1 MTAAPPVPPAAPMAM
16 MSPVL
21 ARTAA
26 GLVALLA
33 LAGLVLEYQTYTA
46 GYSGPPLFW
55 RTLDYLSFFTV
66 EANVLVGLVAAA
78 AAFPVQSP
86 AIGKLVR
93 PAMGGATC
101 LYAVV
106 SGVTYLLILRHQH
119 HPEGLAIVSDNLV
132 HYIVPAAFLALWL
145 AVLPKGGLDA
155 RTLGRW
161 LIFPAVY
168 FAYALFRGP
177 RTGFSPYP
185 FIDVA
190 RFGLGGVALNV
201 AALAVAFLG
210 FGALIIALDR
220 ALAAR
225 QRVAAG

>member
-1 MTAAPPVPPAAPMAM
+1 M
-16 MSPVL
+16 MSPAM

-33 LAGLVLEYQTYTA
+33 MAGLVLEYQTFTE
-46 GYSGPPLFW
+46 GYSGSPLFW
-55 RTLDYLSFFTV
+55 RTLDYFSFFTV
-66 EANVLVGLVAAA
+66 EANILVAVVAGAA
-78 AAFPVQSP
+78 AIPMESP
-86 AIGKLVR
+86 AVERLVR
-93 PAMGGATC
+93 PTLSGAAC

-106 SGVTYLLILRHQH
+106 SGVAYFLILRHQH
-119 HPEGLAIVSDNLV
+119 HPAGLAIVSDNLV
-132 HYIVPAAFLALWL
+132 HYIVPAAFVALWL
-145 AVLPKGGLDA
+145 AGLPKGGLDA

-190 RFGLGGVALNV
+190 HLGLGGVAVNV
-201 AALAVAFLG
+201 AALAVAFIG
-210 FGALIIALDR
+210 CGALIIAIDR

-225 QRVAAG
+225 QRRIVAG